1 MMIYKA
7 QIHVIPSYG
16 DPYWMGT
23 GKAYYETEEA
33 AKDAAL
39 ESVRLNE
46 HFNIDKIRI
55 LSRPSDWDVITEE
68 DVNHDK

>member
-1 MMIYKA
+1 
-7 QIHVIPSYG
+7 
-16 DPYWMGT
+16 MGT
-23 GKAYYETEEA
+23 GKAYYKTEEA

-39 ESVRLNE
+39 EIVRLNE

-68 DVNHDK
+68 VVNDDN